1 MGTMGKRADG
11 MVINVMGP
19 ELIIERIKQ
28 YDPFADVELIEKAFN
43 LAQIAHSGQKRISG
57 EPYII
62 HPVEVSLIL
71 TDIEM
76 DSASI
81 CAALLHDVIEDTDM
95 SYVAIEREFGEEIA
109 LLVDGVTKLSR
120 INFKSKEDAQAEN
133 LRKMFIAMAKDIRVI
148 LIKLADRLHN
158 MRTLQFQNERKQ
170 KEIALETM
178 EIFAPLAHRLG
189 IFKFK
194 WELEDLSFSYLEP
207 EIYHEIAKRL
217 KQKRKERE
225 DYVHELIQQI
235 SGGLEQTGI
244 EADIKG
250 RPKNIY
256 SIYKKM
262 LKQGKDMDE
271 IYDKIAIR
279 VVVNNIR
286 DCYGVLGTI
295 HTMWKPLPGRFKD
308 YIATPKP
315 NLYQS
320 LHTTL
325 IGKGGEPFEVQIR
338 TWDMHRTAEYG
349 IAAHWRY
356 KEGINPKEKTFDEKL
371 SWLRQILEWQQE
383 VKDTREFMESLKI
396 DLFND
401 TVFVFT
407 PKGKVIELP
416 KGACPV
422 DFAYRVHTEV
432 GHQCIGAKVN
442 GRIVPLDF
450 PLSNGDIVEIMT
462 SKSSTGPSYDWLT
475 FVKTS
480 SAKSRIKQWFKRE
493 QRQANI
499 LKGHDLLEKELRKKH
514 FSTKEFLSED
524 KLLEVARRFGFNSAD
539 DLCAAVGDGNVTV
552 NQVLNKQKELFFHD
566 AHVEDMVPVD
576 VQTRVIPHLERDSSA
591 LRIKG
596 VDDVAI
602 RLSRCCNPLPGDSV
616 LGYITR
622 GRGVSVHRQDCPNLI
637 NYLRTEKD
645 RIIEVEW
652 VEERGIYT
660 VELEVKAMDRSRL
673 TADVMN
679 VIADMRIN
687 ILSVF
692 SRVTKNNLAIMNLK
706 LEIKDMS
713 HMHAVMQRIQKIK
726 DILEVR
732 RVLPGEVRGDS

>member
-1 MGTMGKRADG
+1 MNMIGTEML
-11 MVINVMGP
+11 GP
-19 ELIIERIKQ
+19 EKIIEKVRT
-28 YDPFADVELIEKAFN
+28 YDPDADIELIEKAYN
-43 LAQIAHSGQKRISG
+43 CAYAAHAGQKRISG

-62 HPVEVSLIL
+62 HPLEVALIL
-71 TDIEM
+71 ADLELDVETI
-76 DSASI
+76 A
-81 CAALLHDVIEDTDM
+81 AALLHDVIEDTHLTYFNIVD
-95 SYVAIEREFGEEIA
+95 EFGEEIA

-120 INFKSKEDAQAEN
+120 IDFKSKEDAQAEN

-158 MRTLQFQNERKQ
+158 MRTLHYHQNEEKQ
-170 KEIALETM
+170 KDIARETL

-189 IFKFK
+189 IFKIK
-194 WELEDLSFSYLEP
+194 WELEDLAFYYLDKEM
-207 EIYHEIAKRL
+207 YYEIAKRL

-225 DYVHELIQQI
+225 EYVHELIAQI
-235 SGGLEQTGI
+235 KQRLDEMGI
-244 EADIKG
+244 EADIAG

-262 LKQGKDMDE
+262 VKQNKDIDE

-279 VVVNNIR
+279 IIVNDVR
-286 DCYGVLGTI
+286 DCYGVLGII

-315 NLYQS
+315 NMYQS

-338 TWDMHRTAEYG
+338 TWEMHRTAEYG

-356 KEGINPKEKTFDEKL
+356 KEGDNPKDKKFDEKL
-371 SWLRQILEWQQE
+371 SWLRQLLEWQQD

-396 DLFND
+396 DLFDD

-407 PKGKVIELP
+407 PKGAVIELP

-442 GRIVPLDF
+442 GRIVPLDY
-450 PLSNGDIVEIMT
+450 PLGNGDIVEIIT
-462 SKSSTGPSYDWLT
+462 SKHSPGPTYDWLN

-480 SAKSRIKQWFKRE
+480 TAKSRIKQWFNRE
-493 QRQANI
+493 KKQSNI
-499 LKGHDLLEKELRKKH
+499 IKGRDILEKELKKKH
-514 FSTKEFLSED
+514 LDPKELMKEA
-524 KLLEVARRFGFNSAD
+524 KLAEVAKKFNFNSAD
-539 DLCAAVGDGNVTV
+539 DLLAAVGDGVITP
-552 NQVLNKQKELFFHD
+552 NQVINRQKELFFP
-566 AHVEDMVPVD
+566 ATQVEDIIELAHTH
-576 VQTRVIPHLERDSSA
+576 QKTASKNQESAA

-602 RLSRCCNPLPGDSV
+602 RLARCCNPLPGDKV

-622 GRGVSVHRQDCPNLI
+622 GRGVSVHRQDCPNLQ
-637 NYLRTEKD
+637 NYLRNEPD

-652 VEERGIYT
+652 SDDKGMFNVEI
-660 VELEVKAMDRSRL
+660 EVKAYDRDRL
-673 TADVMN
+673 TTDVMT
-679 VIADMRIN
+679 VIADMKIHIN
-687 ILSVF
+687 SVY
-692 SRVTKNNLAIMNLK
+692 SRVTKNDEALINLK
-706 LEIKDMS
+706 LEIKDINRLY
-713 HMHAVMQRIQKIK
+713 AAMQRIKKVK
-726 DILEVR
+726 DVLEVR
-732 RVLPGEVRGDS
+732 RVLPGEVRGD